1 MLKHPGVKD
10 GGWDA
15 VKQQMIMNIF
25 KSHDATLGLY

>member
-15 VKQQMIMNIF
+15 VKEQMNIF